1 MYYLI
6 NEIFVTMGAQRRK
19 FTNEEKTHILQLAKD
34 SGVTKVL
41 REYKLSY
48 SVFARWKQQL
58 NVDSGADT
66 YSELLKLKQENVW
79 LKKIVA
85 EQALE
90 IEMKKE
96 LLSSRKQQDQRT
108 RQKI

>member
-1 MYYLI
+1 LI
-6 NEIFVTMGAQRRK
+6 NEILVTMGAQRRK
-19 FTNEEKTHILQLAKD
+19 FTNEEKTNILQLAKD

-58 NVDSGADT
+58 NVDTSTGT
-66 YSELLKLKQENVW
+66 YSELLNLKQENMW

-96 LLSSRKQQDQRT
+96 QLRRRKQQDEKTQH
-108 RQKI
+108 KI